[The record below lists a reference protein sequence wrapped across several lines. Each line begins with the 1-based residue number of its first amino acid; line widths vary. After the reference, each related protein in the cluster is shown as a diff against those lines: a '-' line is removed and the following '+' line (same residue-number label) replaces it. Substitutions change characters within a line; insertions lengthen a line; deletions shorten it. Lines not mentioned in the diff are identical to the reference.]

1 VIDLHTHTTASDGRC
16 DPVDLVARASAAGLQ
31 VLSVTDHD
39 TVAAC
44 ATAAGACA
52 VARIEFVPGI
62 EITAVRDDLD
72 VHTLGYFLDPAS
84 PALSAFLSAQR
95 QDRIDRVRAMGDLL
109 IAHGMALD
117 VDAILQPAYDDP
129 SMSAGRPWLARALVA
144 SGYVTSTSDA
154 FDRWLGHGRPA
165 FVPRR
170 GPSPEVVIAKIHE
183 AGGLAS
189 IAHPGLLGHDEW
201 LAGFVAAGADAIE
214 VYHTDHDADATS
226 RYLALAARF
235 GVAITGGSDYH
246 GDAAH
251 GGRALG
257 TVPLPPEAFER
268 LKALAHSKRAAR

>member
-1 VIDLHTHTTASDGRC
+1 
-16 DPVDLVARASAAGLQ
+16 

-62 EITAVRDDLD
+62 EITAVRGDLD
-72 VHTLGYFLDPAS
+72 VHTLGYFLDPES
-84 PALSAFLSAQR
+84 PALAAFLTAQR
-95 QDRIDRVRAMGDLL
+95 LDRIDRVRAMADLL

-144 SGYVTSTSDA
+144 AGYVTTTSDA
-154 FDRWLGHGRPA
+154 FERWLGHGRPA
-165 FVPRR
+165 FVPRS
-170 GPSPEVVIAKIHE
+170 GPSPESVIAKIHE

-201 LAGFVAAGADAIE
+201 LAEFVDAGVDALE
-214 VYHTDHDADATS
+214 VYHTDHDAAATS
-226 RYLALAARF
+226 RYLALAGQF

-246 GDAAH
+246 GDPSH
-251 GGRALG
+251 GGRLLG
-257 TVPLPPEAFER
+257 SVPFPRDAFER
-268 LKALAHSKRAAR
+268 LKALAPTKRSS